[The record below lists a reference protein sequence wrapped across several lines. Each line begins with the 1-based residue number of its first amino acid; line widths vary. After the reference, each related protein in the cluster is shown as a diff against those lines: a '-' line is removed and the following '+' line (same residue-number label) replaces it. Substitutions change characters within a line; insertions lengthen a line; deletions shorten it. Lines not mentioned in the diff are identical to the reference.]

1 MTTSFRLARVLR
13 LRRQLRRLRRQEAD
27 ALAAGVATL
36 EEEGRQLAT
45 LRTRL
50 GEEEAAAAA
59 AGVLTPALLQL
70 RRAYDHALAARERT
84 AAARATEQRSALDAK
99 REELLEA
106 RREERKL
113 LRLEAVHRQR
123 VAEAEGRRLDRL
135 LDELALQAHG
145 RLHKGGDDGHQ

>member
-13 LRRQLRRLRRQEAD
+13 LRRQLRRLRHHEAET
-27 ALAAGVATL
+27 LAAGLATL

-45 LRTRL
+45 LRMQL
-50 GEEEAAAAA
+50 GEEEAVATA
-59 AGVLTPALLQL
+59 AGALTPALLQL
-70 RRAYDHALAARERT
+70 RRRYDHALAAREG
-84 AAARATEQRSALDAK
+84 AAAALAREQRGALDAK
-99 REELLEA
+99 REELLDA

-123 VAEAEGRRLDRL
+123 VAEAEERRIDRL

-145 RLHKGGDDGHQ
+145 RLHKGENDGRE